1 MPDSNMN
8 WSEIQEGIK
17 RCEKCNEEGFF
28 EVKCPDDRIPTSE
41 PRHVKLLFVSEAPPL
56 NTRYYFYHENSND
69 RLRNSLFELLRCD
82 LDYEISS
89 INDFIAAGFYLLP
102 TVKCPSAR
110 NGRNAAP
117 LGKVIKLCA
126 EQHLKREI
134 EYIKP
139 EGVCLLGRTALQGF
153 LTLRNLWDVQTHDPR
168 EVGKTLSEAAGKVLE
183 VKILDKNTKFIIS
196 YWPTKRHR
204 RFHEISEHIRL
215 LMEEIDFPSP

>member
-1 MPDSNMN
+1 MN
-8 WSEIQEGIK
+8 WTEIQEGIK
-17 RCEKCNEEGFF
+17 RCEKCKEEGFF
-28 EVKCPDDRIPTSE
+28 EVKCPDDRFPTSE

-69 RLRNSLFELLRCD
+69 RLRNSLFGLLRSD
-82 LDYEISS
+82 LGYEINTIS
-89 INDFIAAGFYLLP
+89 DFTAAGFYLLP

-126 EQHLKREI
+126 ERHLKREI

-139 EGVCLLGRTALQGF
+139 DGVCLLGRTALQGF

-183 VKILDKNTKFIIS
+183 VKILDKNTRFMIS

-204 RFHEISEHIRL
+204 KFHEISEHIRML
-215 LMEEIDFPSP
+215 REGIEF